1 MKSFF
6 LYCLV
11 GVINTFIGFGI
22 IFILTF
28 VGILPELANF
38 LGYCIGIV
46 CSFFLNSKITFA
58 KNKVSKNKGLLKFAT
73 SMGVVYLV
81 NLVALFLSYRI
92 FGLNVYLSQI
102 LAGGSYTL
110 CGFLLSKFFVWREDK
125 RD

>member
-11 GVINTFIGFGI
+11 GVINTCVGFGI
-22 IFILTF
+22 IFFLTF
-28 VGILPELANF
+28 LGLIPELANF
-38 LGYCIGIV
+38 LGYCIGVV
-46 CSFFLNSKITFA
+46 CSFFLNSKITFSD
-58 KNKVSKNKGLLKFAT
+58 KKVDKTHGLLKFAG
-73 SMGVVYLV
+73 SMGVAYLV
-81 NLVALFLSYRI
+81 NLVVLFLSYRI

-125 RD
+125 RG

>member
-1 MKSFF
+1 MISFL

-11 GVINTFIGFGI
+11 GAINTFVGFGI

-46 CSFFLNSKITFA
+46 CSFFLNNKITFSR
-58 KNKVSKNKGLLKFAT
+58 NKMDKAQGLLKFAG
-73 SMGVVYLV
+73 SMGVAYLV
-81 NLVALFLSYRI
+81 NLVVLFLSYRI

-125 RD
+125 RS